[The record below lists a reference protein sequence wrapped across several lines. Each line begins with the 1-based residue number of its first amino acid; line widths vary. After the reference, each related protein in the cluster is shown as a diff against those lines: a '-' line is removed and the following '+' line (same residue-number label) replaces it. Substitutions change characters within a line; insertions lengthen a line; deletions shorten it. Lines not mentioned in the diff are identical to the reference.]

1 MKTYRALHVIARL
14 LCLGLLLGVV
24 SPAQADVAVMVPPRS
39 EPGTSSELLDQAVE
53 ELVRLL
59 RVQGFDVI
67 SAGQAGATAEAEQ
80 QRGGFSGAYDP
91 LYCVTPECANEFR
104 RLFDA
109 PFAVQIGLSPSARAR
124 SVTVTLTEGARA
136 FFAGTA
142 PVEANDVRAA
152 VRTAFESARD
162 QQKDG
167 VGPWLTVTG
176 TPEGA
181 SVRVDGA
188 DYGKLPLA
196 KRRIQPGVRRIEVR
210 ADDHALEA
218 RSLTIPVRID
228 HVESVEVHLR
238 PLRGLAASDPSSGG
252 ARVRRTAWDWALGG
266 ALAVVGAVH
275 LTAGIYQKS
284 VEGDCAT
291 RTPLGCN
298 ERYGDRDGASR
309 ANLLLGF
316 GAASVAAGALVVGFT
331 PIGRFQVRSGV
342 DRASLELKG
351 EF

>member
-1 MKTYRALHVIARL
+1 MKTYRALHASARL
-14 LCLGLLLGVV
+14 LCLGLLLGIVR
-24 SPAQADVAVMVPPRS
+24 PAHADVAVMVPPRS
-39 EPGTSSELLDQAVE
+39 EPGASTELLDQAVE

-80 QRGGFSGAYDP
+80 QRGGFPGAYDP

-109 PFAVQIGLSPSARAR
+109 PFAVQLGLSPSALGV
-124 SVTVTLTEGARA
+124 SVTLTEGPRA

-152 VRTAFESARD
+152 VRAAFEAARD
-162 QQKDG
+162 KQKDG
-167 VGPWLTVTG
+167 VGPWLTVAG
-176 TPEGA
+176 TPDGA
-181 SVRVDGA
+181 TVRVDDA

-196 KRRIQPGVRRIEVR
+196 KRRIEPGIRRIEVR
-210 ADDHALEA
+210 AEDHAPEH
-218 RSLTIPVRID
+218 RTIDIPGRID
-228 HVESVEVHLR
+228 HVESLDIHLR
-238 PLRGLAASDPSSGG
+238 PLHAPSVSDASTGG
-252 ARVRRTAWDWALGG
+252 ARRTAWDWALGG
-266 ALAVVGAVH
+266 ALAAVGAIH
-275 LTAGIYQKS
+275 LTAGIYQKA

-291 RTPLGCN
+291 RSPLGCS
-298 ERYGDRDGASR
+298 ERYGDGNGASR

-316 GAASVAAGALVVGFT
+316 GAGSLAAGALVLGFA
-331 PIGRFQVRSGV
+331 PIGRLQVRAGV
-342 DRASLELKG
+342 HRASLELKG